1 MLVASVV
8 TAIVVKGSPGVAA
21 IALMALIW
29 VIAGA
34 VNVAY
39 AFRKSPP
46 Q

>member
-1 MLVASVV
+1 
-8 TAIVVKGSPGVAA
+8 VAA